1 MMAWIL
7 GFFAGPVLLAGFAV
21 YLCRGPR
28 RHRRLTPAQI
38 AELQVLAEVERRED
52 LLLSPVPKGE

>member
-1 MMAWIL
+1 MIAWIL

-28 RHRRLTPAQI
+28 RHRRLTREQI
-38 AELQVLAEVERRED
+38 TELQVLAEVERRED
-52 LLLSPVPKGE
+52 LFSRGGE